1 MSFPPPEEVIPHRP
15 PFLFLT
21 AVTSLTPGVSA
32 IGHWDLTGE
41 EEFFSGHFPSRPTL
55 PGVLQCESIA
65 QLGAY
70 ALLSDE
76 KFSGRLALFGGI
88 DKVRFRRQV
97 VPGDRLDLSVELDR
111 VSARAGKGSGKA
123 TVNGER
129 ACECELFFAFSD
141 V

>member
-15 PFLFLT
+15 PFLLLT

-41 EEFFSGHFPSRPTL
+41 EEFFSGHFPGRPTL

-88 DKVRFRRQV
+88 VSFGLLHMGLATWYIDWV
-97 VPGDRLDLSVELDR
+97 VGAVGAWYRGDGADVGQE
-111 VSARAGKGSGKA
+111 
-123 TVNGER
+123 GE
-129 ACECELFFAFSD
+129 
-141 V
+141 

>member
-1 MSFPPPEEVIPHRP
+1 MMPFPPPIEVIPHRP

-21 AVTSLTPGVSA
+21 EVTALTPGVTA
-32 IGHWDLTGE
+32 TGYWDLTGE
-41 EEFFSGHFPSRPTL
+41 EDFFAGHFPDRPTL

-76 KFSGRLALFGGI
+76 RFSGRLALFGGI

-97 VPGDRLDLSVELDR
+97 IPGDRLDLSVTLDR
-111 VSARAGKGSGKA
+111 VSTRAGKGTGRA

-129 ACECELFFAFSD
+129 ACECELFFAFS
-141 V
+141 